1 MTFKESLLQYSET
14 LLDFIPYC
22 EYKGDVCDPSSVVET
37 FDIDYGRCYTFVP
50 PVGQTISR
58 PGEKDKL
65 LMILNIQSDRYLGL
79 QPNSGAKMVV
89 HNANVPPIPNT
100 GIALKPGSLTQVAIA
115 RREIVSI
122 NNEDCYF
129 DIFGSLSK
137 SCEDLPLNVSYSVSQ
152 CYRDC
157 EGTIIEQYC
166 NCTAAGY
173 VSSTNPSLPECK
185 LSDFSCMDAVRSY
198 FDEHDEAVGLQP
210 NSGAKMVVHNANV
223 PPIPN
228 TGIALKPGSLT
239 QVAIARREIVS
250 INNEDC
256 YFDIFGSLSKSC
268 EDLPLNVSYS
278 VSQCYR
284 DCEGTIIEQYCNCT
298 AAGYVS
304 STNPSLP
311 ECKLSDF
318 SCMDAVR
325 SYFDEHDEAVAEC
338 NCLERCNVVEYLG
351 TPSSFNYPAPSYAKH
366 FLSTAFPDS
375 DAIDF
380 EQDAI
385 ILEVFFRDLNSE
397 IVKESWSYTPTS
409 LLSDLGGN
417 MGLFVGF
424 SILTLFELAEFFVRC
439 CMAARHGK
447 RGDKFRQKKAA
458 QVVPSSSATQ

>member
-1 MTFKESLLQYSET
+1 
-14 LLDFIPYC
+14 
-22 EYKGDVCDPSSVVET
+22 
-37 FDIDYGRCYTFVP
+37 
-50 PVGQTISR
+50 
-58 PGEKDKL
+58 
-65 LMILNIQSDRYLGL
+65 MILNIQSDRYL
-79 QPNSGAKMVV
+79 
-89 HNANVPPIPNT
+89 
-100 GIALKPGSLTQVAIA
+100 
-115 RREIVSI
+115 
-122 NNEDCYF
+122 
-129 DIFGSLSK
+129 
-137 SCEDLPLNVSYSVSQ
+137 
-152 CYRDC
+152 
-157 EGTIIEQYC
+157 
-166 NCTAAGY
+166 
-173 VSSTNPSLPECK
+173 
-185 LSDFSCMDAVRSY
+185 
-198 FDEHDEAVGLQP
+198 GLQP